1 MSTYDLV
8 VIGAGPA
15 GEAAANAGRRKGAS
29 VAIIDRDLFGGACPF
44 FACVPSKSLL
54 HSAAVHAA
62 GGDYPWARASARRD
76 WNTNRVDR
84 DYPDDSGH
92 VDRLRATGA
101 VPMRGTA
108 RLDGPGR
115 VVVTHEETEH
125 PLGARAVI
133 LAIGSHSLIPDL
145 PGLNAVPVWTNREAT
160 SARTLPAS
168 LLILGG
174 GPTGLEL
181 AQVYARYGVPV
192 TIVHSG
198 ERIHHRD
205 HPRSSEILAR
215 ALARDGVTVRLGVR
229 AVSAEAGAGADRAH
243 RVRLSD
249 GTSVEGHA
257 VLLAIGRTFPLAGL
271 GLESVG
277 VDISSGRLSPDDQLR
292 IAEGVYVAG
301 DPAGPEMHTHVS
313 HYQGDLAARIALG
326 EDARPDYRAIPRAL
340 YTDPEIASVGL
351 LAEEARERGI
361 DAVEFSVN
369 LAETARGFT
378 AEAEGHISVVV
389 DRGSQTVVGAFVAG
403 PAASELIHEAVLA
416 VKLRTPL
423 KVLADT
429 IHAFPTAARAMGTLF
444 AEAAQALER
453 P

>member
-15 GEAAANAGRRKGAS
+15 GEAAANAGRRKGAT

-62 GGDYPWARASARRD
+62 GGDYPWAKASARRD

-92 VDRLRATGA
+92 VDRLRAAGA
-101 VPMRGTA
+101 VPIRGTA

-115 VVVTHEETEH
+115 VVVTHEQTKHRLEA
-125 PLGARAVI
+125 GAVI
-133 LAIGSHSLIPDL
+133 LAIGSQSLVPDL
-145 PGLNAVPVWTNREAT
+145 PGLDAVPVWTNREAT

-198 ERIHHRD
+198 PRIHHRD

-229 AVSAEAGAGADRAH
+229 AVSAEAGAGAGGAH

-249 GTSVEGHA
+249 DTSVEGHA

-271 GLESVG
+271 GLDSVG
-277 VDISSGRLSPDDQLR
+277 VDISSGRLAPDERLR

-301 DPAGPEMHTHVS
+301 DPAGPEMHTHMS

-351 LAEEARERGI
+351 LAEEAQGRGI
-361 DAVEFSVN
+361 DAVEFTVN

-389 DRGSQTVVGAFVAG
+389 DRGSQTVVGVFVAG

-423 KVLADT
+423 AVLADT

-444 AEAAQALER
+444 SEAAQALER
-453 P
+453 A

>member
-1 MSTYDLV
+1 
-8 VIGAGPA
+8 
-15 GEAAANAGRRKGAS
+15 
-29 VAIIDRDLFGGACPF
+29 
-44 FACVPSKSLL
+44 
-54 HSAAVHAA
+54 
-62 GGDYPWARASARRD
+62 
-76 WNTNRVDR
+76 
-84 DYPDDSGH
+84 
-92 VDRLRATGA
+92 
-101 VPMRGTA
+101 
-108 RLDGPGR
+108 
-115 VVVTHEETEH
+115 
-125 PLGARAVI
+125 
-133 LAIGSHSLIPDL
+133 
-145 PGLNAVPVWTNREAT
+145 
-160 SARTLPAS
+160 
-168 LLILGG
+168 
-174 GPTGLEL
+174 
-181 AQVYARYGVPV
+181 
-192 TIVHSG
+192 
-198 ERIHHRD
+198 
-205 HPRSSEILAR
+205 
-215 ALARDGVTVRLGVR
+215 
-229 AVSAEAGAGADRAH
+229 
-243 RVRLSD
+243 
-249 GTSVEGHA
+249 
-257 VLLAIGRTFPLAGL
+257 
-271 GLESVG
+271 
-277 VDISSGRLSPDDQLR
+277 
-292 IAEGVYVAG
+292 VYVAG